1 MAVLLARWKN
11 NCVYF
16 VIYLRGAKSFMPRWQ
31 ADFAL
36 VIITVIWGGTFVMVK
51 TALDAVGPATFIA
64 FRFVIATLALLLIF
78 HRRLAGI
85 SREEIQAGSLIGLCV
100 GAGYI
105 LQTIGLQYTT
115 TGKTGFITG
124 LTVVIVPILAAVL
137 FRKPPGWAA
146 IAGILIAAVGLGF
159 LTLDE
164 NLRMDKGD
172 LWVLGGVIGFA
183 FQILTISHFAPK
195 YDPIRLSVAQAATA
209 AALATGTGFLFE
221 TPSVRL
227 PLDTWEAI
235 VFTGLIATA
244 LVFSLQITVQKFT
257 TPTHT
262 ALIFSLE
269 PVFAAFF
276 GWWWAHEVMGWKE
289 LLGCGLILSGI
300 LLAEIV
306 TPEKLPTEAV
316 PIASD

>member
-1 MAVLLARWKN
+1 
-11 NCVYF
+11 
-16 VIYLRGAKSFMPRWQ
+16 MPRWQ

-78 HRRLAGI
+78 HRRLKAI
-85 SREEIQAGSLIGLCV
+85 SREEVQAGSLIGLCL

-137 FRKPPGWAA
+137 FRKPPGWGA
-146 IAGILIAAVGLGF
+146 ITGILVAAVGLGF

-164 NLRMDKGD
+164 NLRMNQGD
-172 LWVLGGVIGFA
+172 VWVLGGVIGFA
-183 FQILTISHFAPK
+183 FQIITISYFAPK
-195 YDPIRLSVAQAATA
+195 YDPIRLSVAQTATVA
-209 AALATGTGFLFE
+209 VIATITGFIFE
-221 TPSVRL
+221 TPRLSL
-227 PLDTWEAI
+227 PLDTWGAI
-235 VFTGLIATA
+235 VFTGLVATA

-276 GWWWAHEVMGWKE
+276 GWWWAHEMLGWKE
-289 LLGCGLILSGI
+289 LIGCGMILLGI
-300 LLAEIV
+300 LMAEIV
-306 TPEKLPTEAV
+306 NPEKHSSEAV
-316 PIASD
+316 PAASD

>member
-1 MAVLLARWKN
+1 
-11 NCVYF
+11 
-16 VIYLRGAKSFMPRWQ
+16 MPRWQ

-78 HRRLAGI
+78 HRRLAVI
-85 SREEIQAGSLIGLCV
+85 NREEIRAGSLIGLCL

-137 FRKPPGWAA
+137 FRKPPGWGA
-146 IAGILIAAVGLGF
+146 IAGILVAAVGLGF

-164 NLRMDKGD
+164 NLRIHEGD

-183 FQILTISHFAPK
+183 FQIVAISHFAPR
-195 YDPIRLSVAQAATA
+195 YDPIRLSVAQTATA
-209 AALATGTGFLFE
+209 AVLATVTGFLFE

-227 PLDTWEAI
+227 PLDTWGAI

-269 PVFAAFF
+269 PVFAALF
-276 GWWWAHEVMGWKE
+276 GWWWAHEVLGWKE
-289 LLGCGLILSGI
+289 LIGCSLILSGI
-300 LLAEIV
+300 LMAEFI
-306 TPEKLPTEAV
+306 TTEKHPAEAV
-316 PIASD
+316 AVGSE

>member
-1 MAVLLARWKN
+1 L
-11 NCVYF
+11 YF
-16 VIYLRGAKSFMPRWQ
+16 PSEGAKTSMPRWQ

-36 VIITVIWGGTFVMVK
+36 GIITLIWGGTFVMVK
-51 TALDAVGPATFIA
+51 AALDAVGPATFIA
-64 FRFVIATLALLLIF
+64 FRFGIATLALLLIF
-78 HRRLAGI
+78 RRRLMGI
-85 SREEIQAGSLIGLCV
+85 SRKEIQAGSLIGLCL

-124 LTVVIVPILAAVL
+124 LTVVIVPILAAML

-146 IAGILIAAVGLGF
+146 VVGILVATVGLGF

-164 NLRMDKGD
+164 NLRVQPGD

-183 FQILTISHFAPK
+183 FQIVAISHFAPK
-195 YDPIRLSVAQAATA
+195 YDPIRLAVAQTA
-209 AALATGTGFLFE
+209 AAAVLATIAGCLFE
-221 TPSVRL
+221 TPSAQL
-227 PLDTWEAI
+227 PLDTWGAI

-244 LVFSLQITVQKFT
+244 LVFSVQTTVQSFT

-276 GWWWAHEVMGWKE
+276 GWWWANETLGWKE
-289 LLGCGLILSGI
+289 LIGCGLILAGI
-300 LLAEIV
+300 LIAESI
-306 TPEKLPTEAV
+306 TIEKHPAEAV
-316 PIASD
+316 PVASE

>member
-1 MAVLLARWKN
+1 
-11 NCVYF
+11 
-16 VIYLRGAKSFMPRWQ
+16 MPRWQ

-51 TALDAVGPATFIA
+51 NALDAVGPATFIA

-78 HRRLAGI
+78 HRRLVGI
-85 SREEIQAGSLIGLCV
+85 SREEIQAGGLIGLCL
-100 GAGYI
+100 GTGYI

-124 LTVVIVPILAAVL
+124 LSVVIVPILAAVL
-137 FRKPPGWAA
+137 FRKPPSWGA
-146 IAGILIAAVGLGF
+146 IAGILIATVGLGL
-159 LTLDE
+159 LTLNE
-164 NLRMDKGD
+164 NLSMDKGD
-172 LWVLGGVIGFA
+172 LWVLGGVVGFA
-183 FQILTISHFAPK
+183 FQIITISHFAPK
-195 YDPIRLSVAQAATA
+195 YDPIRLSVAQTATVA
-209 AALATGTGFLFE
+209 VLATITGFLFE
-221 TPSVRL
+221 KPDVHL
-227 PLDTWEAI
+227 PLDAWGAI
-235 VFTGLIATA
+235 VFTGLVATA

-276 GWWWAHEVMGWKE
+276 GWWWAHEMLGWKE

-300 LLAEIV
+300 LLAEII
-306 TPEKLPTEAV
+306 TPGERPAEVV